1 MTLLSNLVVG
11 ICFCE
16 LPFLKPERLCKDL
29 SGSEEASAINVGCFN
44 VKPPDSKLWALP
56 PPFPALTGCCRTA
69 GGTHLV
75 RTVGRIGRLASSD
88 REAASLEGQCDGGGK
103 RGPG

>member
-1 MTLLSNLVVG
+1 MKNCDSAVKSGVG

-29 SGSEEASAINVGCFN
+29 SGSEEAFAMNVGCFN

-56 PPFPALTGCCRTA
+56 PPFPALPGCCRTA

-75 RTVGRIGRLASSD
+75 RTVGRIGRLPHWKVSVMV
-88 REAASLEGQCDGGGK
+88 EGEEDLA
-103 RGPG
+103 RALL